1 MKLPFGK
8 GGWWKST
15 VSVPATAGIRDLF
28 GREKAYVTADEAPVR
43 RQAPKEWL
51 PAQDDSIPSGLFP

>member
-1 MKLPFGK
+1 M
-8 GGWWKST
+8 
-15 VSVPATAGIRDLF
+15 SVPATAGIRDLF

-51 PAQDDSIPSGLFP
+51 PAQDDSIPSDLFP

>member
-1 MKLPFGK
+1 MVETTL
-8 GGWWKST
+8 T
-15 VSVPATAGIRDLF
+15 VPATAGLRDLF
-28 GREKAYVTADEAPVR
+28 GREKEGMTADEAPVR